1 MSKYKDWF
9 TEDDDDIFFGS
20 PKSKF
25 FDIVEQTH
33 RDLFEDELDKV
44 FEKLAILELIVSQG
58 KDENFDI
65 NSYLEEFKNENIDE
79 VNSMKKGLY
88 MEISGE
94 IISRLES

>member
-20 PKSKF
+20 QKSKF

-94 IISRLES
+94 IISRLDS